1 MRLRRSLGTGPAVVA
16 VVMSLALTAC
26 QDSGSANS
34 SSGSLMINYASGKTV
49 LQRNFNPLTSTGDA
63 SPGTRIY
70 MYQSLMGV
78 NVLKG
83 GEFEPWLA
91 SAQKLSADGRTLT
104 VDIDKKATW
113 SDGKPVTAADVV
125 FTFELV
131 KKTPALNSSG
141 VSFSSVTAQGQKTV
155 VFQFDKPA
163 FTQVASILQQYIVPE
178 KYWANQK
185 DPVTFTNPDPVGSG
199 PYTLERFD
207 PQQISLTLR
216 DDYWRSRIQVKKIR
230 LPVVNSATEIS
241 QLTSGQEDLSG
252 GAIPNLE
259 KQYVDKDPAKNGYFY
274 PTYGSLILVFNHDRA
289 ALKDVHLR
297 KAVEL
302 AIDRPQLIQLVT
314 QLGATPISQTGL
326 DAATQGKWLD
336 PAYKDAVHTDLTAAK
351 AQLQQAGYT
360 VSDGKAVKDGKQLT
374 LDYIEVAEFAD
385 SVQRARIIAD
395 QLGKI
400 GIKVN
405 VQPLASGTYTDAR
418 SKGDFDLASYGLA
431 YGAVPWQVYN
441 PLLNS
446 QFAGTAKGGAAQ
458 TNNYLRWRDKS
469 TDDLL
474 DQLANSGDEQTQ
486 IQLTRQLEKIIV
498 DQVPFVTLSNITAG
512 CAWSARN
519 WTGFPDKSDPY
530 DICAPWN
537 GGPAFEN
544 VLAHLKPVK

>member
-1 MRLRRSLGTGPAVVA
+1 MRLRYTFRTGPVA
-16 VVMSLALTAC
+16 VAVAMSLALTAC
-26 QDSGSANS
+26 QGGDSA
-34 SSGSLMINYASGKTV
+34 SSGNGSMMINYASGKTV
-49 LQRNFNPLTSTGDA
+49 LQRNFNPLTTTGDA

-91 SAQKLSADGRTLT
+91 SAQKLSSDGKTLT
-104 VDIDKKATW
+104 VDVDKKATW
-113 SDGKPVTAADVV
+113 SDGKPVTAKDVV
-125 FTFELV
+125 FTFQLV

-141 VSFSSVTAQGQKTV
+141 VSFVSVAAQGEKTV
-155 VFQFDKPA
+155 VFHFDKPA

-178 KYWANQK
+178 KYWAGKN
-185 DPVTFTNPDPVGSG
+185 PVTYANPDPVGSG
-199 PYTLERFD
+199 PYTLKRFAS
-207 PQQISLTLR
+207 QQITLGLR
-216 DDYWRSRIQVKKIR
+216 GDYWRSRIQVKEVR

-259 KQYVDKDPAKNGYFY
+259 KQYVDKDPSKNGYFY
-274 PTYGSLILVFNHDRA
+274 PTYGSLILVFNHDRG
-289 ALKDVHLR
+289 ALKDVRLR

-302 AIDRPQLIQLVT
+302 AINRQQLIQLVT
-314 QLGATPISQTGL
+314 QLGASPISQTGL

-336 PAYKDAVHTDLTAAK
+336 PAYKDAVQTDVTAAK
-351 AQLQQAGYT
+351 SQLEQAGYKL
-360 VSDGKAVKDGKQLT
+360 SGGKAMKDGKQLT
-374 LDYIEVAEFAD
+374 LNYIEVSDFAD

-400 GIKVN
+400 GIKVK
-405 VQPLASGTYTDAR
+405 VQPLAQATYNDTR
-418 SKGDFDLASYGLA
+418 QKGDFDLASYGLA
-431 YGAVPWQVYN
+431 YGAVPWQIYN

-446 QFAGTAKGGAAQ
+446 QFAGTPSGGKAQ
-458 TNNYLRWRDKS
+458 TNNYLRWRDKT
-469 TDDLL
+469 TDGLL
-474 DQLANSGDEQTQ
+474 NELANTGDEQTQ
-486 IQLTRQLEKIIV
+486 IELTRKLEKIIV

-519 WTGFPDKSDPY
+519 WTGFPSKDDPY

-544 VLAHLKPVK
+544 VLAHLKPAKS

>member
-1 MRLRRSLGTGPAVVA
+1 MRLRYAFRTGPVA
-16 VVMSLALTAC
+16 VAVAMSLALTAC
-26 QDSGSANS
+26 QGGDSA
-34 SSGSLMINYASGKTV
+34 SSGNGAMMINYASGKTV

-83 GEFEPWLA
+83 GAFEPWLA
-91 SAQKLSADGRTLT
+91 SAQKLSSDGRTLT
-104 VDIDKKATW
+104 VDIDRKATW
-113 SDGKPVTAADVV
+113 SDGKPVTAKDVV

-131 KKTPALNSSG
+131 KKTPAINSSG
-141 VSFSSVTAQGQKTV
+141 VSFASVAAQGEKTV
-155 VFQFDKPA
+155 VFHFDKPA

-178 KYWANQK
+178 EYWAGKN
-185 DPVTFTNPDPVGSG
+185 PVTYANPDPVGSG
-199 PYTLERFD
+199 PYTLKRFA
-207 PQQISLTLR
+207 PQQITLGLR
-216 DDYWRSRIQVKKIR
+216 GDYWRSRIQVKEVR

-259 KQYVDKDPAKNGYFY
+259 KQYVDKDPKKNGYFY
-274 PTYGSLILVFNHDRA
+274 PTYGALILVFNHDRGV
-289 ALKDVHLR
+289 LKDVHLR

-314 QLGATPISQTGL
+314 QLGASPISQTGL

-336 PAYKDAVHTDLTAAK
+336 PAYKDAVHTDVTAAK
-351 AQLQQAGYT
+351 AQLRQAGYT
-360 VSDGKAVKDGKQLT
+360 LSGGKATKDGKQLT
-374 LDYIEVAEFAD
+374 LNYIEVSDFAD

-405 VQPLASGTYTDAR
+405 VQPLASATYSDTR
-418 SKGDFDLASYGLA
+418 EKGDFDLASYGLA

-446 QFAGTAKGGAAQ
+446 QFAGTPNGGKAQ
-458 TNNYLRWRDKS
+458 TNNYLRWRDKT
-469 TDDLL
+469 TDNLL
-474 DQLANSGDEQTQ
+474 NELANTGDEQTQ
-486 IQLTRQLEKIIV
+486 VDLTRKLEKIIV

-519 WTGFPDKSDPY
+519 WTGFPSKSDPY

-544 VLAHLKPVK
+544 VLARLKPVKS

>member
-1 MRLRRSLGTGPAVVA
+1 MRLRCSFRTGSISVA
-16 VVMSLALTAC
+16 VMMSLALTGC

-34 SSGSLMINYASGKTV
+34 GNGSMVINYASGKTV

-83 GEFEPWLA
+83 GDYEPWLA
-91 SAQKLSADGRTLT
+91 SAQKLSTDGRTLT
-104 VDIDKKATW
+104 VDIDGKATW

-125 FTFELV
+125 FTFDLV

-141 VSFSSVTAQGQKTV
+141 VSFTSVAAQGEKKV
-155 VFQFDKPA
+155 VFHFDKPA
-163 FTQVASILQQYIVPE
+163 FTQVASILQQYIVPQ
-178 KYWANQK
+178 KYWTGKN
-185 DPVTFTNPDPVGSG
+185 PVTYTNPDPVGSG
-199 PYTLERFD
+199 PYTLKRFD
-207 PQQISLTLR
+207 PQQITLALR
-216 DDYWRSRIQVKKIR
+216 DNYWRNKIQVKQIR

-241 QLTSGQEDLSG
+241 QLTNGQEDLSG

-259 KQYVDKDPAKNGYFY
+259 KQYVDKDPKQNGYFY
-274 PTYGSLILVFNHDRA
+274 PTYGSLILVFNHDRT
-289 ALKDVHLR
+289 ALKDLHVR

-302 AIDRPQLIQLVT
+302 AIDRQQLIQLVT

-336 PAYKDAVHTDLTAAK
+336 PAYKDAVQTDLSAAK
-351 AQLQQAGYT
+351 SQLQQAGYT
-360 VSDGKAVKDGKQLT
+360 ISGGKAVKNGKQLT
-374 LDYIEVAEFAD
+374 LNYIEVADFAD

-405 VQPLASGTYTDAR
+405 VQPLASGTYTDTR

-431 YGAVPWQVYN
+431 YGAVPWQIYN

-446 QFAGTAKGGAAQ
+446 QFAGTAEGGPAQ

-469 TDDLL
+469 TDGLL
-474 DQLANSGDEQTQ
+474 NQLANSGDEQTQ
-486 IQLTRQLEKIIV
+486 IRLTQQLEKIIV

-512 CAWSARN
+512 CAWSSRN
-519 WTGFPDKSDPY
+519 WTGFPSKSDPY

>member
-1 MRLRRSLGTGPAVVA
+1 M
-16 VVMSLALTAC
+16 VMSLTLTAC
-26 QDSGSANS
+26 QDSGSA
-34 SSGSLMINYASGKTV
+34 SSGSGSMMINYASGKTV

-78 NVLKG
+78 DVLKG

-91 SAQKLSADGRTLT
+91 SGQKLSPDGRTLT
-104 VDIDKKATW
+104 VDIEKKATW
-113 SDGKPVTAADVV
+113 SDGKPVTAKDVV
-125 FTFELV
+125 FTFQLV

-141 VSFSSVTAQGQKTV
+141 ISFASVAAQGEKTV
-155 VFQFDKPA
+155 VFHFDKPA

-178 KYWANQK
+178 KYWTGKN
-185 DPVTFTNPDPVGSG
+185 PLTYTNPDPVASG
-199 PYTLERFD
+199 PYTLKRFD
-207 PQQISLTLR
+207 PQQISLALR
-216 DDYWRSRIQVKKIR
+216 GDYWRSKIQVKQIR
-230 LPVVNSATEIS
+230 LPVVNSVTEIS
-241 QLTSGQEDLSG
+241 QLTSGQEDVSG

-259 KQYVDKDPAKNGYFY
+259 KQYVNKDPAKNGYFY
-274 PTYGSLILVFNHDRA
+274 PTYGALILVFNHDRG

-302 AIDRPQLIQLVT
+302 AIDRKQLIQLVT
-314 QLGATPISQTGL
+314 QLGADPISQTGL
-326 DAATQGKWLD
+326 DATTQGKWLD
-336 PAYKDAVHTDLTAAK
+336 PAYKEAVQTDLAAAK

-360 VSDGKAVKDGKQLT
+360 LSGGKAVKDGKQLT
-374 LDYIEVAEFAD
+374 LNYIEVAEFAD

-405 VQPLASGTYTDAR
+405 VQPLASGTYTDTR
-418 SKGDFDLASYGLA
+418 EKGDFDLASYGLA
-431 YGAVPWQVYN
+431 YGAVPWQIYN

-446 QFAGTAKGGAAQ
+446 EFAGTPNGGKAQ

-474 DQLANSGDEQTQ
+474 NQLANTGDEQTQ
-486 IQLTRQLEKIIV
+486 IDLTRKVEKIVV
-498 DQVPFVTLSNITAG
+498 DQVPYVTLSNITAG

-519 WTGFPDKSDPY
+519 WTGFPSKSNPY

-544 VLAHLKPVK
+544 VLAHLKPVKQ